1 MKKFLLAGLFVVI
14 AACGGANGSDSPASA
29 PSSESAVEGQR
40 GFTLELADGSTY
52 TLSESGK
59 PAFVIFWAEW

>member
-14 AACGGANGSDSPASA
+14 AACGGANGSES
-29 PSSESAVEGQR
+29 PSSGPAADPAVEAQR
-40 GFTLELADGSTY
+40 GFSLELADGSTY
-52 TLSESGK
+52 TLAESGN